1 MEELKNTPSAQ
12 AAEKKDGRKP
22 YVAPTA
28 DIILL
33 APKEELS
40 AWDYGYD
47 GGDRWAIGKWGGFNS
62 ETCAASGA
70 TGGLT
75 GPNSW
80 TMPEIPADN

>member
-40 AWDYGYD
+40 AWDYG
-47 GGDRWAIGKWGGFNS
+47 
-62 ETCAASGA
+62 
-70 TGGLT
+70 
-75 GPNSW
+75 
-80 TMPEIPADN
+80 

>member
-40 AWDYGYD
+40 AWDYGYHD
-47 GGDRWAIGKWGGFNS
+47 DNRWAIGKWSGFNPDN
-62 ETCAASGA
+62 CAASGVSGA
-70 TGGLT
+70 VYNPTDSEGNT
-75 GPNSW
+75 W
-80 TMPEIPADN
+80 TLPK